1 MSGDDL
7 EGLTGGLAD
16 VLTCETC
23 GEHISATS
31 PRARGTGARV
41 VHLNCSLVERDVV
54 AAVTRPTC
62 LKCVAAAARTSAREA
77 RRALERIGVPH
88 DPATRCHHC
97 GGSTRRIYFAARS

>member
-1 MSGDDL
+1 M
-7 EGLTGGLAD
+7 
-16 VLTCETC
+16 LTCEMC

-41 VHLNCSLVERDVV
+41 VHLSCTLLERDVV

-77 RRALERIGVPH
+77 RRALERIGVPEEV
-88 DPATRCHHC
+88 ATRCHHC
-97 GGSTRRIYFAARS
+97 GGGTRRIYFAGRV